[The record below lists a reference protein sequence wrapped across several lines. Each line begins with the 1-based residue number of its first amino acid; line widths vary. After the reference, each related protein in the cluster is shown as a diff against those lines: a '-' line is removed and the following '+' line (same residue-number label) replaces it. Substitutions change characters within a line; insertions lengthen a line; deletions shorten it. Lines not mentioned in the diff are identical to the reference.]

1 MRHYYRMF
9 ILDKYMKSLYYKFAA
24 LPMFFL
30 LAVGFTASAQAEETV
45 SQTLNLE
52 AGWNIVSTPMV
63 LESHDFS
70 ADETS
75 DNFDIYVLDAP
86 KSTGWATMADLGQT
100 EFTPLYGYFINNKT
114 GEDQTLTFNYDTTL
128 EPNEKLFARSFTA
141 EGWYSIGVANAE
153 YAKRQADDR
162 VDTNNPSQ
170 ILNLLAGKYDMVVD
184 FTDEAYDE
192 NRKSVAV
199 EGDWKAA
206 VAADINNLNDLRD
219 TKGYAIYIKES
230 AASYSGFQND
240 PVNETIAPTELAF
253 SLSPSN
259 PDAYDIVVDKYNVTT
274 NQEILEYQIEA
285 KNGDVAFDE
294 LLVNLETSTKSLG
307 EVIEKAS
314 MLVDGELFAEGEI
327 NDDSTIADFIF
338 TNDTAVIIP
347 EGEMVTVEILVDL
360 KAQEGNYATG
370 ETIQAKVT
378 EVLVDDTVAADIDG
392 ILEAEQL
399 TGSAIGDVHRLV
411 SKGIMIPVDGF
422 SSTVDTLGTN
432 DTTGEFTLEFEVS
445 AVDDDYY
452 ITDNVS
458 NTATEN
464 GVKYSVEGGDV
475 ITTASLTS
483 TADEDTSGVFTV
495 REGETETFTLV
506 VTVDPATTGTFRVEL
521 NEVWYSANVD
531 GVTNAEAYLPTPAQ
545 DFRTSSKSI
554 NN

>member
-1 MRHYYRMF
+1 MN
-9 ILDKYMKSLYYKFAA
+9 SLYYKFTA

-30 LAVGFTASAQAEETV
+30 LATGFVSSAQAEETV
-45 SQTLNLE
+45 SQNVDLE

-75 DNFDIYVLDAP
+75 DNFDIYVLDAS

-128 EPNEKLFARSFTA
+128 EPNGKLFTRSFTA

-153 YAKRQADDR
+153 YAKTQAADR

-170 ILNLLAGKYDMVVD
+170 ILNLLAGKYDMVID
-184 FTDEAYDE
+184 FTDEAYSE

-240 PVNETIAPTELAF
+240 PVNEAIAPTELAF

-294 LLVNLETSTKSLG
+294 LLVNLETGTKSLG

-327 NDDSTIADFIF
+327 NDDSTSADFVF

-347 EGEMVTVEILVDL
+347 EGEKVTVEVLVDL
-360 KAQEGNYATG
+360 KAQEGNYAVG

-378 EVLVDDTVAADIDG
+378 EVLVDGTIAADISAG
-392 ILEAEQL
+392 LEAEQL
-399 TGSAIGDVHRLV
+399 TGSTIGNVHRLV
-411 SKGIMIPVDGF
+411 AKGIMIPVDGF